1 MKVIS
6 LYSVYYVLFLLIIQS
21 TGWSFMHQA
30 ALCDKVRIVDLL
42 IKSGLSV
49 NAREFVSYYN

>member
-1 MKVIS
+1 
-6 LYSVYYVLFLLIIQS
+6 
-21 TGWSFMHQA
+21 MHQA

-49 NAREFVSYYN
+49 NATEFVSDYNYIYCYSHVM